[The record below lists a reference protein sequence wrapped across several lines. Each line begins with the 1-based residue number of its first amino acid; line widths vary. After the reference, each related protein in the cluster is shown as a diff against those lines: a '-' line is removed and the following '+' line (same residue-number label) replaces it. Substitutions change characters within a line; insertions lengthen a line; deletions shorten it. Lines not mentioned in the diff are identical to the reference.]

1 MLLSEFITIN
11 EAAVLESAVNLDMMN
26 DRAKNLKLCEG
37 FVFNYNSDRPK
48 SSTVG
53 LLDLLRRSF
62 HSPNEHNIHCVV
74 QDYGKGKTHFALT
87 IANFFSKAPDS
98 EEVQKIT
105 HNVSNALNGKDRAIL
120 ENLQAYKGRGKHLVI
135 CLRGDKSGDLRKH
148 FLDVVIDT
156 LNKNGIV
163 DSIAHQLCQ
172 RPLAYLQQL
181 DKSDREKADLYLNQI
196 SADTDIEGILDS
208 LRQQNS
214 KVIPLVIKIAD
225 EITNGFA
232 PDFTTNVAIEDIL
245 ANIVQNLCSGSSAR
259 FQGILILFDEL
270 NAYLDGWLTD
280 RIGAGGSAP
289 QNLTV
294 ACRNHTTKITLM
306 SFTQIDPKGKANRE
320 GYQAISTRLAP
331 LDATHNAIS
340 SLEQVIDNVI
350 VQQENQKW
358 QEFSKKWQDT
368 LRATSNNIYK
378 RAKKYQDGQNLT
390 STEFHTHLGLGCFPL
405 HPLAAYLLCN
415 FEFTQGRTALEFV
428 KQEVGEFI
436 MNQPAEIDGRL
447 NYLYAETLVD
457 AFAHNFKTSPTK
469 VSILENYNRALET
482 IAATAEPEELKVLKA
497 IFLFTAAGD
506 LLTKPLNEKSE
517 KILSELS
524 GIPEVR
530 LREVI
535 TRLCNERQI
544 VHLRADGIY
553 QFWTGESPRELE
565 QLVIAELEEELK
577 RYPQKFR
584 TDTLCV
590 EYCRANIISTIGS
603 EETFPEKFAA
613 DNGLIKSDWSF
624 ENQIFT
630 IAEFEKFLNKPQE
643 IKKAQDKG
651 YQGIVAYVID
661 GDVQELNGI
670 WEEVDTLLQ
679 KSPLRERLV
688 VAIAKKDFG
697 EAEQNL
703 GRIIQKIRTIEKSE
717 FSRNRTAGY
726 NRLLEDWK
734 TQQRERGGELFRIE
748 NLRFHSILSSKI
760 SLQERKNL
768 APHVSILLKE
778 LYPFVPSVGIAPQL
792 ERKHVTGKQTVLA
805 LTKQLFIYKNKI
817 PLANLET
824 KYKTPIDSAFVHSWR
839 LFKKDSKAYTL
850 QEPKDPKIKDAWD
863 KISELFSLQTL
874 EAPELEL
881 SNIWQILKE
890 PPYGYHELTFTVLLA
905 SWLAFHHDQIKL
917 SGMIAIKKAARD
929 PDPITETKSLE
940 DWAATNILEKIDFLI
955 DKWMIEGKAKLIRHQ
970 PIIPLTP
977 LIEQAQLL
985 VQQIGIAKTLTEAF
999 SGFKQLQNLEAT
1011 QTEST
1016 ATTLQLS
1023 NYKAEGYKKINERLN
1038 QLLSIC
1044 NAELKAESEYTT
1056 RSKMLKQSLN
1066 LLPPTD
1072 EFSEIR
1078 AQYESAKVNL
1088 ELRFKVFSEN
1098 LADTAILQDI
1108 RKLNPTKDQTIHYCE
1123 DRIKEIE
1130 QLCQKLN
1137 NSVPYTEEINKKING
1152 FLEQIAKHND
1162 QLTQIE
1168 SRLNQIV
1175 AAKDLSRLKT
1185 DFNKLDFIF
1194 KDSKQYSV
1202 YQEIQPKIEALEVD
1216 LEKLGELESLK
1227 QESDTVESCER
1238 SLQSLEVQESQVTQ
1252 RFQPQVDTIRKY
1264 LNDQIEIYRKA
1275 AYEWIASCEQELNII
1290 KVNQDSEAQGK
1301 SASQL
1306 MSRVRN
1312 EKAKHDAILTKE
1324 MGDKLDA
1331 ITKQCSEIQERDL
1344 ESQIL
1349 SRFSKLSQKRRAAL
1363 YAKLQPFLADTTE
1376 DI

>member
-1 MLLSEFITIN
+1 MFLSEIITIN
-11 EAAVLESAVNLDMMN
+11 ESALLESAVNLDMMR
-26 DRAKNLKLCEG
+26 DRAKNLKLCQG

-53 LLDLLRRSF
+53 LLELLRRSF
-62 HSPNEHNIHCVV
+62 HGPNESNIHCVV
-74 QDYGKGKTHFALT
+74 QDYGKGKTHFALA
-87 IANFFSKAPDS
+87 IANFFGKAPDS
-98 EEVQKIT
+98 NEVQKIT

-148 FLDVVIDT
+148 FLEVVIDT
-156 LNKNGIV
+156 LNREGV
-163 DSIAHQLCQ
+163 TDSIAHNLCQ

-181 DKSDREKADLYLNQI
+181 DKSDRSKADLYLNQI
-196 SADTDIEGILDS
+196 GTETDIEGILDA

-225 EITNGFA
+225 EITNGYA
-232 PDFTTNVAIEDIL
+232 PDFTTNVAVEDIL
-245 ANIVQNLCSGSSAR
+245 ANIVQNLCSGSTAK

-280 RIGAGGSAP
+280 RVGAGGNAP
-289 QNLTV
+289 QNLTN
-294 ACRNHTTKITLM
+294 ACANHKTKITLM

-368 LRATSNNIYK
+368 LKASSNNIYK

-436 MNQPAEIDGRL
+436 INQPAEIDGRL
-447 NYLYAETLVD
+447 NYLYAESLVD
-457 AFAHNFKTSPTK
+457 AFAPNFKTSPTK
-469 VSILENYNRALET
+469 VSIFENYNRALET

-506 LLTKPLNEKSE
+506 LLIKPPNEKSE

-524 GIPEVR
+524 GVPEVR
-530 LREVI
+530 IREVI

-590 EYCRANIISTIGS
+590 EYCRANIINTIGS
-603 EETFPEKFAA
+603 EKTFPEKFAA
-613 DNGLIKSDWSF
+613 DNGLIKLDWSF

-661 GDVQELNGI
+661 DDVQELNGI
-670 WEEVDTLLQ
+670 WQEIDTLLQ
-679 KSPLRERLV
+679 KSPLRKRLV

-697 EAEQNL
+697 EGEQNL

-734 TQQRERGGELFRIE
+734 TQQRDQGRELFGTE

-768 APHVSILLKE
+768 ASHVSILLKE
-778 LYPFVPSVGIAPQL
+778 LYPFVPSVGNDPKL
-792 ERKHVTGKQTVLA
+792 ERNHVTGKQTVLA

-824 KYKTPIDSAFVHSWR
+824 KYKTPIDSAFVHSWK

-863 KISELFSLQTL
+863 KIYELFSLQTL
-874 EAPELEL
+874 EAKELEL
-881 SNIWQILKE
+881 SKIWEILKE
-890 PPYGYHELTFTVLLA
+890 PPYGYHELTFTILLA

-917 SGMIAIKKAARD
+917 KGMIAIKKAARD

-955 DKWMIEGKAKLIRHQ
+955 ERWIIKGKAKLIRHQ

-977 LIEQAQLL
+977 LIEQAQHL
-985 VQQIGIAKTLTEAF
+985 VQQIGNAKVLTEAF
-999 SGFKQLQNLEAT
+999 SGFSQLQNLEAA

-1016 ATTLQLS
+1016 AITLQLS
-1023 NYKAEGYKKINERLN
+1023 QYKTEGHKKINEKLS

-1044 NAELKAESEYTT
+1044 NAELKAENEYTT

-1072 EFSEIR
+1072 DFSEIR
-1078 AQYESAKVNL
+1078 AQFESATVNL
-1088 ELRFKVFSEN
+1088 ESKFRAFSEN
-1098 LADTAILQDI
+1098 LVDTAILQEI

-1123 DRIKEIE
+1123 DRIIEIE

-1137 NSVPYTEEINKKING
+1137 NSVPYAEEIKKKTNG
-1152 FLEQIAKHND
+1152 FLEQIDKHNV

-1168 SRLNQIV
+1168 ARLNQIV
-1175 AAKDLSRLKT
+1175 TDKDLNHLKT

-1194 KDSKQYSV
+1194 KDSKKYSV
-1202 YQEIQPKIEALEVD
+1202 YQEIQPKIEVLELD
-1216 LEKLGELESLK
+1216 LEKLRGIESLK
-1227 QESDTVESCER
+1227 QESHTFESCNR
-1238 SLQSLEVQESQVTQ
+1238 SLQSLEVQESQVAQ
-1252 RFQPQVDTIRKY
+1252 RFRSQVDAIRKY
-1264 LNDQIEIYRKA
+1264 LNAQIEIYRKE
-1275 AYEWIASCEQELNII
+1275 AYGWMASCEQELEKINLDGNEETQS
-1290 KVNQDSEAQGK
+1290 KTAN
-1301 SASQL
+1301 QL
-1306 MSRVRN
+1306 MSKIRK
-1312 EKAKHDAILTKE
+1312 EKAKHDVILTVE
-1324 MGDKLDA
+1324 MSDKLA
-1331 ITKQCSEIQERDL
+1331 VIARQCSEIQERDL

-1349 SRFSKLSQKRRAAL
+1349 SRFSKLPQKRRAAL
-1363 YAKLQPFLADTTE
+1363 FLKLQPFLADTTE